1 MESITAKCGLA
12 MASFLTL
19 CSFQAC
25 QTHPNRAIHQ
35 TEVLT
40 ITLREMPAGYPSLEP
55 YNHPYAIQPQET
67 FDMLGAFNYEARS
80 LLPFSRGQRHH
91 VFTEHQRGLLGSA
104 LSEALGLALP
114 QEVVA
119 FSVADKEKP
128 DRRTKGFVFVLH
140 DELHLII
147 EELHKP
153 VYQGE
158 ENTYQQQTPRWELH
172 PGVKQRHYANRPDGK
187 GAITNW
193 IIIPLR

>member
-1 MESITAKCGLA
+1 
-12 MASFLTL
+12 
-19 CSFQAC
+19 
-25 QTHPNRAIHQ
+25 
-35 TEVLT
+35 
-40 ITLREMPAGYPSLEP
+40 
-55 YNHPYAIQPQET
+55 
-67 FDMLGAFNYEARS
+67 MLGAFDYEARS

-104 LSEALGLALP
+104 LSEALGVALP

-119 FSVADKEKP
+119 FSVADKKKP
-128 DRRTKGFVFVLH
+128 DHRTKGFVFVLH

-172 PGVKQRHYANRPDGK
+172 PGVKQRHYAKRPDGK
-187 GAITNW
+187 GGITNW

>member
-1 MESITAKCGLA
+1 
-12 MASFLTL
+12 
-19 CSFQAC
+19 
-25 QTHPNRAIHQ
+25 
-35 TEVLT
+35 
-40 ITLREMPAGYPSLEP
+40 
-55 YNHPYAIQPQET
+55 
-67 FDMLGAFNYEARS
+67 MLGAFDYEARS

-119 FSVADKEKP
+119 FSVTDKEKP

-147 EELHKP
+147 EELRKP

-158 ENTYQQQTPRWELH
+158 PNTYQQPVLRWELL
-172 PGVKQRHYANRPDGK
+172 PSDKQRHYTSRPGGK
-187 GAITNW
+187 GKITNW
-193 IIIPLR
+193 IITPLR